1 MDPPPD
7 ALRAKDEANAKA
19 ARETNVEEEEDV
31 VVVGVETVVVGIVF
45 PERATKAL

>member
-19 ARETNVEEEEDV
+19 ARETNVEEEDV